1 MNMKVLGRPEAAPG
15 AHGDVRVP
23 LAALAPLTLA
33 RRLANVAA
41 PVGQLGALGLGLT
54 GAEAPLLEALAGTA
68 ACADAW
74 LSAGEQHHGST
85 GLLRWSHNADWLYGS
100 LQVDAAPGQLAD
112 QVRRAYTDLF
122 TAMRDTGFIH
132 PVRLWNYVP
141 RINADEGGLER
152 YRHFNAGRQQAFLAA
167 GQAAFEGSPAACA
180 LGTHSGPVC
189 VRVLASRRRAR
200 PIENPRQVSA
210 YHYPNA
216 YGPRSP
222 SFSRAALADVGAGE
236 LMLLI
241 SGTASIVG
249 HSTMHAGDLQAQVK
263 ETLTNLQAVIDEAR
277 RHASARFALRE
288 LVLTVYV
295 RHREHADAVRAQ
307 LAHELGAD
315 APALASLVVLHADIC
330 RHDLLVEIEGHMQA
344 PGVVTA

>member
-15 AHGDVRVP
+15 AHADVRVP
-23 LAALAPLTLA
+23 LVMVRRPTALPPLPDPLGTLELGQERA
-33 RRLANVAA
+33 DGPQLA
-41 PVGQLGALGLGLT
+41 
-54 GAEAPLLEALAGTA
+54 ALAGTSP
-68 ACADAW
+68 CADTW
-74 LSAGEQHHGST
+74 ISAGPQQQGST
-85 GLLRWSHNADWLYGS
+85 GLLRWRHNADWLYGS
-100 LQVDAAPGQLAD
+100 LQVDAAPGELAPKV
-112 QVRRAYTDLF
+112 QQAYADLF
-122 TAMRDTGFIH
+122 AAMRQTGFIH

-180 LGTHSGPVC
+180 LGTHGGPVC
-189 VRVLASRRRAR
+189 VRVLASRHPAR

-210 YHYPNA
+210 YHYPTS

-222 SFSRAALADVGAGE
+222 SFSRAALVDAGNGQ

-249 HSTMHAGDLQAQVK
+249 HASVHVGDLAAQVR
-263 ETLTNLQAVIDEAR
+263 ETLTNLQAVIDEAHC
-277 RHASARFALRE
+277 HASARFTLRD
-288 LVLTVYV
+288 LVFTVYV
-295 RHREHADAVRAQ
+295 RHREQAEAVRAQ
-307 LAHELGAD
+307 LAAELGPD
-315 APALASLVVLHADIC
+315 APAVTSMVLLHADIC
-330 RHDLLVEIEGHMQA
+330 RHDLLVEIEAHAQA

>member
-23 LAALAPLTLA
+23 LVMERQPAARSPL
-33 RRLANVAA
+33 
-41 PVGQLGALGLGLT
+41 PDQLGALGLGRDD
-54 GAEAPLLEALAGTA
+54 AADPPLAVLAGTQP
-68 ACADAW
+68 CIDAW
-74 LSAGEQHHGST
+74 ASPGEQRHGRT
-85 GLLRWSHNADWLYGS
+85 GLLHWSHNTDWLYGS
-100 LQVDAAPGQLAD
+100 LQIDAAPGELAA
-112 QVRRAYTDLF
+112 QVQRAYTDLF
-122 TAMRDTGFIH
+122 TAMRETGFIH

-180 LGTHSGPVC
+180 LGTHGGPVC
-189 VRVLASRRRAR
+189 VRVLASRHPAR

-210 YHYPNA
+210 YHYPNS

-222 SFSRAALADVGAGE
+222 SFSRAALVNAGNGQV
-236 LMLLI
+236 MLLI

-249 HSTMHAGDLQAQVK
+249 HASVHVGDLGAQVR
-263 ETLTNLQAVIDEAR
+263 ETLTNLQAVIDEAQ
-277 RHASARFALRE
+277 RHASARFALRD
-288 LVLTVYV
+288 LMVTVYV

-307 LAHELGAD
+307 LVQELGAD
-315 APALASLVVLHADIC
+315 APAIAGMVILHADIC
-330 RHDLLVEIEGHMQA
+330 RHDLLVEIEAHAQA
-344 PGVVTA
+344 AGAVTA